1 MVFLS
6 ISISR
11 LRIFL
16 LLVLIFWHIGLY
28 FFIFVLPRYEGS
40 EERQLELEKF
50 SKDLQEELSTFS
62 PFSLPLKSLENAII
76 YTPNNL
82 IVWSDFDYKSYLSGG
97 KLETGA
103 DPYASNKF
111 NQAISD
117 SIEPNREISDT
128 RDESCKQKQFIYNSL
143 KLQKTSIIIT
153 FHNEARSTLLRTI
166 WSIFERSPPK
176 LLSEIILVDDF
187 SLDENIGKELV
198 NIQKVRVIR
207 NLKREGLIRSRVKG
221 AQLANAPILTFLDS
235 HCECNVG
242 WLQPLLH
249 RIGEDNKAVVAPV
262 IDVISMDNFNY
273 IAASSNLKG
282 GFGWNLVFKWDR
294 LGIKAAWQRRKDPT
308 SPIKSPVMAGGLFSI
323 SKNWFETLG
332 TYDMEMDVWGG
343 ENLELSF
350 RVWQCGGTL
359 EIIPCSR
366 VGHVFRKQ
374 HPYTFPGGSG
384 KVFQRN
390 TRRAAEVWL
399 DEFKELYL
407 QTVPSARHVDFGNI
421 SDRLAIR
428 EKLHC
433 KNFKWY
439 LDNVYPELQPLD
451 LFNGRSVQISNGLF
465 CLDSLGRSKVGQSV
479 GLFRCHLDG
488 GNQEWLYDEKSFRL
502 KHSLS
507 GLCVVYDQ
515 SSLLIFNHCSDEQF
529 NNKIIISSLSPSLSI
544 SNNSTLFPI
553 QINGNR
559 CFTLID
565 QQSENNYQ
573 TPNIILR
580 ALRCRNGDERQLW
593 RITYFKN

>member
-1 MVFLS
+1 AGTHYDQETRLEIINS
-6 ISISR
+6 IYSKNY
-11 LRIFL
+11 
-16 LLVLIFWHIGLY
+16 IFWRYGFCSFSI
-28 FFIFVLPRYEGS
+28 YEGS

-82 IVWSDFDYKSYLSGG
+82 IIWSDFDYKSYLFGG

-308 SPIKSPVMAGGLFSI
+308 SPIKSPVMA
-323 SKNWFETLG
+323 
-332 TYDMEMDVWGG
+332 
-343 ENLELSF
+343 ELSF

-451 LFNGRSVQISNGLF
+451 LFNGRSVQISNGIF

-502 KHSLS
+502 KHALS

-515 SSLLIFNHCSDEQF
+515 SSLLIFNHCSEQF
-529 NNKIIISSLSPSLSI
+529 NNKIVISSLSKLSPSLSI

-573 TPNIILR
+573 SPNVILR
-580 ALRCRNGDERQLW
+580 ALRCRKGDERQLW
-593 RITYFKN
+593 LREIKKYMRIF

>member
-187 SLDENIGKELV
+187 SLDENIGKGLV

-207 NLKREGLIRSRVKG
+207 NLKRE
-221 AQLANAPILTFLDS
+221 DS

-488 GNQEWLYDEKSFRL
+488 GNQEWLYDEKSLRL

-507 GLCVVYDQ
+507 GLCVAYDQ

-529 NNKIIISSLSPSLSI
+529 NNKIVISSLSKLSPSSL
-544 SNNSTLFPI
+544 NNSTLFPI

-559 CFTLID
+559 CFTLIN

-573 TPNIILR
+573 SPNVILR